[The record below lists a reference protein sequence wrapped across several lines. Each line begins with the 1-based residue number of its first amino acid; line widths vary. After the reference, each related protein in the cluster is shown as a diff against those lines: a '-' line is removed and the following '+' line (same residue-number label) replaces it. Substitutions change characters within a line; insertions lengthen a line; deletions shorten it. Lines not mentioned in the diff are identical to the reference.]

1 MTEETVSK
9 QNHPLFFVDEHK
21 NTQDVLNQYHFNL
34 DASFS
39 ALGQLTKDSILD
51 TWDHPEIGV
60 DVLDYLN
67 DIEDHTPIYF
77 IVLSKDGV
85 NVPVPNKDNVIVD
98 TDEKMNED
106 KLDQVKNNDGKN
118 TKGSSIN
125 LRKSKSN
132 KKIQCVL
139 PLHPTCLS

>member
-1 MTEETVSK
+1 M
-9 QNHPLFFVDEHK
+9 DEHK

-34 DASFS
+34 EASFS

-60 DVLDYLN
+60 NVLDYLN

-77 IVLSKDGV
+77 IVLSKEGV
-85 NVPVPNKDNVIVD
+85 NVPVPNEDNIIVD

-125 LRKSKSN
+125 LRKTKSN
-132 KKIQCVL
+132 KKSHCVL
-139 PLHPTCLS
+139 PLHPTCFS